1 MIKLNK
7 MGYASVIE
15 DGIKVNCLRVD
26 GKYNLSI
33 ERKNRFNFGFVVE
46 NKKRISTVNR
56 WLEKNGFNTKFED

>member
-7 MGYASVIE
+7 MGYASTTE
-15 DGIKVNCLRVD
+15 DGIKINCLKAD

-33 ERKNRFNFGFVVE
+33 ERKNYFNFGFVVE

-56 WLEKNGFNTKFED
+56 WLEKNGFNAKFED